1 MTREGPAGRRVVK
14 AVLFD
19 FHETLISADRWMA
32 METGSIATEIL
43 QQLGIWGAEPP
54 AEQRRTVE
62 GVYATLRTVSRDTGV
77 EYPAGTIARLA
88 LEALGLERRFG
99 EPEITRAIEALFRR
113 YLPDVTIKDGVAEAL
128 DALARRG
135 YRMGIV
141 SNVTYAP
148 FLTWTLEDHGLR
160 SYFEGIVTS
169 AEVGLRK
176 PRGEVFVA
184 ALGML
189 GLAPR
194 EATYVGND
202 YLKDVMGARLAGLWA
217 VWVPGPSAKDYRA
230 YTAVRPNAVA
240 GRFSLVPDLIDRM
253 QVAREVVS

>member
-1 MTREGPAGRRVVK
+1 MSRVRGI
-14 AVLFD
+14 LFD

-43 QQLGIWGAEPP
+43 QQLGVWGAQPP
-54 AEQRRTVE
+54 ADQRRIVE
-62 GVYATLRTVSRDTGV
+62 GVYATLRTVSRDVGV
-77 EYPAGTIARLA
+77 EYPAATIARLA
-88 LEALGLERRFG
+88 LEALGLESRFG
-99 EPEITRAIEALFRR
+99 APEIARAVEVLFRG
-113 YLPDVTIKDGVAEAL
+113 YLPDVTIKDGVTEAL
-128 DALARRG
+128 DVLARRG

-141 SNVTYAP
+141 SNVAYAP
-148 FLTWTLEDHGLR
+148 FLAWTLEDHGLR
-160 SYFEGIVTS
+160 AHFETIVTS

-176 PRGEVFVA
+176 PRGEIFAA
-184 ALGML
+184 ALAAM

-202 YLKDVMGARLAGLWA
+202 YLKDVMGARLAGLCA